1 MHVLNTA
8 RRVVLGCT
16 RALATLAALVIGL
29 MMLTISYDVLARF
42 LFAAPTDWAYPLNAV
57 GVLAITALAAPHLY
71 ARGSHIGMDLI
82 HRGLRP
88 RAQRVCDVATAVGT
102 LLFGIVL
109 AVTGARSTHLG
120 FTGGLVGSGT
130 FGIPL
135 WIPDALL
142 FAAGVLLAVVAV
154 LFPPPPPQDS
164 ASAPSRET
172 ADDA

>member
-1 MHVLNTA
+1 MRVLDAA

-16 RALATLAALVIGL
+16 RALAALSALVIGL
-29 MMLTISYDVLARF
+29 MMLTITYDVVARF
-42 LFAAPTDWAYPLNAV
+42 LFVAPTDWAYPLNAV
-57 GVLAITALAAPHLY
+57 GVLAVTALAAPHLY

-82 HRGLRP
+82 HRGLGP
-88 RAQRVCDVATAVGT
+88 RARRACDAATAVGT

-109 AVTGARSTHLG
+109 AVTSARSAHLG

-130 FGIPL
+130 FGVPL

-154 LFPPPPPQDS
+154 LFPPNQPRGDPPGD
-164 ASAPSRET
+164 
-172 ADDA
+172 ADGA